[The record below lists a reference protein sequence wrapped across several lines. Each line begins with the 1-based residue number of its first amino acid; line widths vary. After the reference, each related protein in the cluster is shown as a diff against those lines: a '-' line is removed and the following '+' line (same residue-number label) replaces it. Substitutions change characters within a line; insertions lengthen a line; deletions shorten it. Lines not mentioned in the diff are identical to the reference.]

1 MARPWRVES
10 NGYFPLA
17 SGMKLSIVYPPEDEV
32 ITPRLPAT
40 AEYLCYIKTA
50 LHFGSISLI
59 AARFVVADGLMM
71 RK

>member
-1 MARPWRVES
+1 
-10 NGYFPLA
+10 
-17 SGMKLSIVYPPEDEV
+17 MKLSIVYPPEDEV

-71 RK
+71 RI